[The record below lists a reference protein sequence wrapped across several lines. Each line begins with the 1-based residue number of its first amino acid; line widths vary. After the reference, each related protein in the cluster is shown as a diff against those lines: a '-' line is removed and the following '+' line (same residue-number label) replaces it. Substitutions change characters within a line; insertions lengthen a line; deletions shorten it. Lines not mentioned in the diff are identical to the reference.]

1 MRPLLAQL
9 RSNVPIGGYRPKG
22 TKEFQALFR
31 AKLLLFFAVAFF
43 GEVRP

>member
-1 MRPLLAQL
+1 MCPLLAQL
-9 RSNVPIGGYRPKG
+9 RSNVPIGGYKG
-22 TKEFQALFR
+22 AKEFQALFR